1 MTNHDKPTNTNF
13 WFGFALGSITLT
25 AAAYMLGTKKGR
37 EKLKDLLEYAD
48 TIDDMPEELF
58 ALLPKIKELLRNN
71 ANPDNPQMNDISEKK
86 ESLPNQIGQSLES
99 IIEKV
104 KNTAE
109 DHAESSRDKSS
120 NKKYFVKSDT

>member
-1 MTNHDKPTNTNF
+1 MTKPDNHTNTNF

-37 EKLKDLLEYAD
+37 EKLKQLIEYAD
-48 TIDDMPEELF
+48 TMENMPEELF
-58 ALLPKIKELLRNN
+58 ALLPTIKDMLRNGGN
-71 ANPDNPQMNDISEKK
+71 KPEVEEPAHQP
-86 ESLPNQIGQSLES
+86 ESIPEQIESSLES

-109 DHAESSRDKSS
+109 EKKDT
-120 NKKYFVKSDT
+120 KKYFIKSDS